1 MKQLLLIRHAKS
13 SWDSAEMTDFDRPL
27 NDRGKK
33 DALRMV
39 NRLNER
45 NVTIDL
51 FVSSTANR
59 AQSTAR
65 IFMEQLL
72 TASNKLILI
81 NDLYLAPSEVFY
93 NVIVDFDDSFQ
104 SVALFSHNPGI
115 TDFVNSLTTMHTNN
129 VPTCGI
135 FAVSVNTNNWRDF
148 KKAEKQFLFYDYP
161 KLIA

>member
-13 SWDSAEMTDFDRPL
+13 SWDSAEMTDFERPL

-33 DALRMV
+33 DTPAMAD
-39 NRLNER
+39 RLKER
-45 NVTIDL
+45 GIAIDL

-65 IFMEQLL
+65 IFMEQMLSPSNRLL
-72 TASNKLILI
+72 LV
-81 NDLYLAPSEVFY
+81 NDLYLAPANVFGK
-93 NVIVDFDDSFQ
+93 VITALDDQFE

-115 TDFVNSLTTMHTNN
+115 TDFVNSLTDFRTDN

-135 FAVSVNTNNWRDF
+135 FAVSANTNNWANF
-148 KKAEKQFLFYDYP
+148 EKAKKIFLFYDYP
-161 KLIA
+161 KLIK